1 MPIKDGREYRAIEI
15 RNFSASE
22 EADSYIVEGYAT
34 TFDDP
39 YDFGRGGMKE
49 CIKRSAMEGADMSDV
64 IFQFDHE
71 GMVLARQ
78 RNNSLAVMCDD
89 HGLYV
94 KADLKGTQRGREL
107 HEAIRNGL
115 VDRMSWAF
123 TVAEDGWEY
132 DPDTRTSFVTK
143 VEKVYDVSAVSIPAN
158 EGTEIKAR
166 SYFDGVIEAE
176 QQELLQRSKDV
187 EARKRAAEA
196 LKLSTLTLG
205 D

>member
-1 MPIKDGREYRAIEI
+1 MAIKEGREYRAIEI
-15 RNFSASE
+15 TNFTASE

-49 CIKRSAMEGADMSDV
+49 CINRSALDGADMSDV
-64 IFQFDHE
+64 IFQYNHE

-94 KADLKGTQRGREL
+94 KADLKGTAQGRDL
-107 HEAIRNGL
+107 HEAIKCGL
-115 VDRMSWAF
+115 VDRMSWGF
-123 TVAEDGWEY
+123 TVAEDGWDY
-132 DPDTRTSFVTK
+132 DPETRTSYVTK
-143 VEKVYDVSAVSIPAN
+143 VDKVFDVSAVSIPAN

-176 QQELLQRSKDV
+176 QQELLQCKKDT
-187 EARKRAAEA
+187 EARQRLAVRM
-196 LKLSTLTLG
+196 KLSNMKLG
-205 D
+205 E